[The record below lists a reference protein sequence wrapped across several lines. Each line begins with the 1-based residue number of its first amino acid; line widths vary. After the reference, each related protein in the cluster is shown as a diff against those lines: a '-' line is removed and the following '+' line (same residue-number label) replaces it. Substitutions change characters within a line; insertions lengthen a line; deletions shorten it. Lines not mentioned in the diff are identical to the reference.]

1 MGAPTLDFQT
11 EGLRAIDFSFS
22 DAIADV
28 RISGFNID
36 EAQIEPLLR
45 SSALLGMEKVPAK
58 RVESKARL
66 RLPWKKAPTLYQI
79 TPLVTVALATT
90 ALVFPRLASGTPTS
104 GVTQTPIYQFQP
116 AAHDEGGIAD
126 DTVTAAQI
134 QALNE
139 LLAIPLGP
147 EADIHIDDW
156 A

>member
-1 MGAPTLDFQT
+1 MSAATLDFQT
-11 EGLRAIDFSFS
+11 EGLRAMDFSLS
-22 DAIADV
+22 ATIAGV

-45 SSALLGMEKVPAK
+45 SSALLDTGTMPAK
-58 RVESKARL
+58 RVKNRRRL
-66 RLPWKKAPTLYQI
+66 RLPWKRASALYQV

-90 ALVFPRLASGTPTS
+90 ALVFPRLASSAPIS
-104 GVTQTPIYQFQP
+104 GVTRTPIYHFQP
-116 AAHDEGGIAD
+116 AAYDEGGIAD

-139 LLAIPLGP
+139 LLALPLGA